1 MKFVDGSW
9 CESNAALA
17 TVFLRSVRYIPNF
30 LQLNTT
36 MGGELRFFSWIPF
49 LLIPLLIFIYKG
61 S

>member
-30 LQLNTT
+30 LQLNTK

-49 LLIPLLIFIYKG
+49 LLIPL
-61 S
+61 